1 MLSFKNLYVNV
12 ADTEGKVWKP
22 IHQGQA
28 EKLFTHL
35 QDDVYIMYSFH
46 KFLLSTY
53 MYKAL

>member
-12 ADTEGKVWKP
+12 ADTEGQVWEP

-28 EKLFTHL
+28 EKLLTYL

-53 MYKAL
+53 M

>member
-28 EKLFTHL
+28 EKLLTHL